1 MKLARRM
8 ERLGTET
15 AFSVLAK
22 AKALEAEGREII
34 HLEIGEPDFDT
45 PDHVVEAGCK
55 ALRDGH
61 THYTPTAGIPELR
74 EAIAVDVARSRGIDV
89 GPEQVVV
96 TPGGKPIMFFA
107 ILALVEEGDEV
118 LLPNPAFPIYESMV
132 NFVGGR
138 PVFVPLRQENGF
150 RFDLDEFSAG
160 LSERTRLVILNS
172 PANPTGGVLTADD
185 IAGLADILRERPDV
199 YVLSDEIYS
208 RLLYTGD
215 FASIASEPGLG
226 PDGRTI
232 ILDGFS
238 KTYAMTGWRL
248 GYGVMPEPLA
258 EEVAKLQV
266 NSNSCTNAAT
276 QYAGLAALQGPQDAV
291 ESMLAEFRARRDLI
305 VAGLN
310 ELPGVECITPQG
322 AFYAFPRIT
331 ETGLFGRQTRRST
344 PRRGRRSVPLRYGVR
359 PPRRGPP
366 APLLRQ
372 LAREHQQS
380 APEDG
385 RGPVAVIAGSSTLG
399 VAALSSAESSSEWVI
414 LSGGLLLH
422 FLRR

>member
-1 MKLARRM
+1 M

-22 AKALEAEGREII
+22 AKALEAEGRGII

-45 PDHVVEAGCK
+45 SSHVIEAGCR
-55 ALRDGH
+55 ALREGH

-74 EAIAVDVARSRGIDV
+74 GAIAEDVARSRGIDV
-89 GPEQVVV
+89 RPEQVVV
-96 TPGGKPIMFFA
+96 TPGGKPIMFFT
-107 ILALVEEGDEV
+107 ILALVDEGDEV

-132 NFVGGR
+132 NFVGGK
-138 PVFVPLRQENGF
+138 PVFVPLRQEHGF
-150 RFDLDEFSAG
+150 RFDLDEFAAG
-160 LSERTRLVILNS
+160 LSARTRLVILNS
-172 PANPTGGVLTADD
+172 PANPTGGVLTSDD
-185 IAGLADILRERPDV
+185 IAGLAEILRGRPDV

-215 FASIASEPGLG
+215 FASIASEEGFG
-226 PDGRTI
+226 PDARTI

-266 NSNSCTNAAT
+266 NSNSCTSAAT
-276 QYAGLAALQGPQDAV
+276 QHAGLAALRGPQDAV
-291 ESMLAEFRARRDLI
+291 EEMLAEFLARRDLI
-305 VAGLN
+305 VAGLD

-331 ETGLFGRQTRRST
+331 ETGYSADELADLLLDEAGVACLSGTAFGRY
-344 PRRGRRSVPLRYGVR
+344 GEGHLRLSYANSRDNIGLALERMDDLLSRVVR
-359 PPRRGPP
+359 
-366 APLLRQ
+366 
-372 LAREHQQS
+372 
-380 APEDG
+380 
-385 RGPVAVIAGSSTLG
+385 
-399 VAALSSAESSSEWVI
+399 
-414 LSGGLLLH
+414 
-422 FLRR
+422 

>member
-1 MKLARRM
+1 MFFAPCCCIAVWCNCGGLPGPDRAEDRVKLARRM

-45 PDHVVEAGCK
+45 PGHIVEAGCK

-74 EAIAVDVARSRGIDV
+74 EAIADDVARSRGIDV
-89 GPEQVVV
+89 VPEQVVI
-96 TPGGKPIMFFA
+96 TPGGKPIMFFT
-107 ILALVEEGDEV
+107 ILALVDEGDEV

-132 NFVGGR
+132 NFVGAK
-138 PVFVPLRQENGF
+138 PVFVPLRQEHGF
-150 RFDLDEFSAG
+150 RFDLEEFRAG

-185 IAGLADILRERPDV
+185 IAGLAAILHEYPNV

-208 RLLYTGD
+208 RLLFTGD

-248 GYGVMPEPLA
+248 GYGVMPVSLA

-266 NSNSCTNAAT
+266 NSNSCTSAAT
-276 QYAGLAALQGPQDAV
+276 QHAGLAALRGPQ
-291 ESMLAEFRARRDLI
+291 
-305 VAGLN
+305 
-310 ELPGVECITPQG
+310 
-322 AFYAFPRIT
+322 YA
-331 ETGLFGRQTRRST
+331 
-344 PRRGRRSVPLRYGVR
+344 
-359 PPRRGPP
+359 
-366 APLLRQ
+366 
-372 LAREHQQS
+372 
-380 APEDG
+380 
-385 RGPVAVIAGSSTLG
+385 
-399 VAALSSAESSSEWVI
+399 
-414 LSGGLLLH
+414 
-422 FLRR
+422 

>member
-1 MKLARRM
+1 MVRLARRM

-45 PDHVVEAGCK
+45 PAHVVEAGCQ

-74 EAIAVDVARSRGIDV
+74 EAIADDVARSRVIDV

-96 TPGGKPIMFFA
+96 TPGGKPIMFFS
-107 ILALVEEGDEV
+107 ILALVDEGDEV

-138 PVFVPLRQENGF
+138 PVFVPLRQEHGF
-150 RFDLDEFSAG
+150 RFDLDEFEAG
-160 LSERTRLVILNS
+160 LGERTRLVILNS
-172 PANPTGGVLTADD
+172 PANPTGGALTVGD
-185 IAGLADILRERPDV
+185 IAGLADILRGRPDV

-215 FASIASEPGLG
+215 FASIASEEGLG

-248 GYGVMPEPLA
+248 GYGVMPAPLA

-266 NSNSCTNAAT
+266 NSNSCTSAAT
-276 QYAGLAALQGPQDAV
+276 QYAGVAALQGPQDAV
-291 ESMLAEFRARRDLI
+291 DSMLAEFRARRDLI
-305 VAGLN
+305 VSGLN
-310 ELPGVECITPQG
+310 ELPGVECIMPQG
-322 AFYAFPRIT
+322 AFYAFPRIE
-331 ETGLFGRQTRRST
+331 ETGYRADDL
-344 PRRGRRSVPLRYGVR
+344 
-359 PPRRGPP
+359 
-366 APLLRQ
+366 ADLL
-372 LAREHQQS
+372 LDEA
-380 APEDG
+380 
-385 RGPVAVIAGSSTLG
+385 G
-399 VAALSSAESSSEWVI
+399 VAC
-414 LSGGLLLH
+414 LSGTAFGH
-422 FLRR
+422 HGENHLRLSYANSRENISRALERMGEVLSREVG

>member
-1 MKLARRM
+1 M

-22 AKALEAEGREII
+22 AKALEAEGRGII

-45 PDHVVEAGCK
+45 PAHVIEAGCR

-74 EAIAVDVARSRGIDV
+74 EAIADDVARSRGIDV

-96 TPGGKPIMFFA
+96 TPGGKPIMFFT
-107 ILALVEEGDEV
+107 ILALIDEGDEV

-150 RFDLDEFSAG
+150 RFDPGEFAAG

-172 PANPTGGVLTADD
+172 PANPTGGALTAED
-185 IAGLADILRERPDV
+185 IAGLAGILRERPDV

-215 FASIASEPGLG
+215 FASISSEEGFG
-226 PDGRTI
+226 PEARTI

-266 NSNSCTNAAT
+266 NSNSCTSAAT
-276 QYAGLAALQGPQDAV
+276 QYAGIAALRGPQDGV
-291 ESMLAEFRARRDLI
+291 DNMLAEFLARRDLI
-305 VAGLN
+305 VAGLG
-310 ELPGVECITPQG
+310 ELSGVDCITPQG

-331 ETGLFGRQTRRST
+331 GTGYSADELADLLLDEAGVACLSGTAFGRH
-344 PRRGRRSVPLRYGVR
+344 GEGHLRLSYANSRENIG
-359 PPRRGPP
+359 
-366 APLLRQ
+366 
-372 LAREHQQS
+372 LALERMG
-380 APEDG
+380 D
-385 RGPVAVIAGSSTLG
+385 
-399 VAALSSAESSSEWVI
+399 I
-414 LSGGLLLH
+414 LS
-422 FLRR
+422 RVAR

>member
-1 MKLARRM
+1 M

-22 AKALEAEGREII
+22 AKALEAEGHGII

-45 PDHVVEAGCK
+45 PTHITEAGCG

-74 EAIAVDVARSRGIDV
+74 EAISDDVAHSRGIDV

-96 TPGGKPIMFFA
+96 TPGGKPIMFFT
-107 ILALVEEGDEV
+107 ILALVDEGDEV

-150 RFDLDEFSAG
+150 RFDLDEFAAG
-160 LSERTRLVILNS
+160 LSKRTRLVILNS
-172 PANPTGGVLTADD
+172 PANPTGGVLTAED
-185 IAGLADILRERPDV
+185 IAGLAEILREHPDV

-215 FASIASEPGLG
+215 FASISSEEGFG
-226 PDGRTI
+226 PEARTI

-266 NSNSCTNAAT
+266 NSNSCTSAAT
-276 QYAGLAALQGPQDAV
+276 QHAGLAALRGPQDTV
-291 ESMLAEFRARRDLI
+291 DNMLAEFLARRDLI
-305 VAGLN
+305 VAGLG
-310 ELPGVECITPQG
+310 ELSGIECITPQG

-331 ETGLFGRQTRRST
+331 GTGYSADELADLLLREAGVACLSGTAFGRH
-344 PRRGRRSVPLRYGVR
+344 GEGHLRLSYANSRENIG
-359 PPRRGPP
+359 
-366 APLLRQ
+366 
-372 LAREHQQS
+372 LALERMGEVLS
-380 APEDG
+380 
-385 RGPVAVIAGSSTLG
+385 RAV
-399 VAALSSAESSSEWVI
+399 E
-414 LSGGLLLH
+414 
-422 FLRR
+422 

>member
-45 PDHVVEAGCK
+45 PEHIVEAGCK
-55 ALRDGH
+55 ALRNGH

-96 TPGGKPIMFFA
+96 TPGGKPIMFFT

-138 PVFVPLRQENGF
+138 PIFVPLRQENGF
-150 RFDLDEFSAG
+150 RFDLDEFRAG
-160 LSERTRLVILNS
+160 FSERTSLVILNS

-208 RLLYTGD
+208 RLLYTD
-215 FASIASEPGLG
+215 EFASIASEPGLG

-248 GYGVMPEPLA
+248 GYGVMPAPLA
-258 EEVAKLQV
+258 EEVSKLQV
-266 NSNSCTNAAT
+266 NSNSCTSAAT
-276 QYAGLAALQGPQDAV
+276 QHAGLAALQGPQDAV
-291 ESMLAEFRARRDLI
+291 GSMLAEFRARRDLI
-305 VAGLN
+305 VDGLN

-322 AFYAFPRIT
+322 AFYAFPRII
-331 ETGLFGRQTRRST
+331 ETGH
-344 PRRGRRSVPLRYGVR
+344 
-359 PPRRGPP
+359 P
-366 APLLRQ
+366 ADKLADLL
-372 LAREHQQS
+372 LDDA
-380 APEDG
+380 
-385 RGPVAVIAGSSTLG
+385 G
-399 VAALSSAESSSEWVI
+399 VACLSGTAFGHHGEGHLRLSYANSRENISKALQRMGEALS
-414 LSGGLLLH
+414 
-422 FLRR
+422 R